1 MCVDIFIY
9 CRLPFFPFLS
19 PCSIHIYLDVLSAA
33 HCVHGLD
40 RREIKIYIGGH
51 NISTDYV
58 DTRRVA
64 RIFEHEYFDA
74 VSFDFDIAILELS
87 KPIQFGPKI
96 QPACLPQTIF
106 QDYSGKKGVIA
117 GWGRLGVYLFCILSM
132 ICALVKRTSQSS
144 YNLTKQINFPRDV
157 SVQKLNL
164 FNKHFNSLFFF
175 ALFRVI
181 RFFIFHRY

>member
-1 MCVDIFIY
+1 M
-9 CRLPFFPFLS
+9 
-19 PCSIHIYLDVLSAA
+19 
-33 HCVHGLD
+33 HGLD

-96 QPACLPQTIF
+96 QPACLPQTVF
-106 QDYSGKKGVIA
+106 QDYSGKKGLIA
-117 GWGRLGVYLFCILSM
+117 GWGRLGMYLYFVFYRWYELWLTE
-132 ICALVKRTSQSS
+132 AKKNSQ
-144 YNLTKQINFPRDV
+144 QQHP
-157 SVQKLNL
+157 
-164 FNKHFNSLFFF
+164 NS
-175 ALFRVI
+175 
-181 RFFIFHRY
+181 